1 MDPVDLALL
10 VLRVALG
17 VTMFLHG
24 ANKVRGGLAGAA
36 GWFASMGMRPGM
48 LNARLAAGSEIVAG
62 LAFAVGFGTPVA
74 AAAIVGTMVV
84 AGITAHRD
92 KGFFIFNPDQGW
104 EYVFV
109 LAVAAFT
116 VGAIGAGRIS
126 VDALLGI
133 GDDAGLATGWWWAA
147 IAGIGG
153 VGGGLAHLAVFWRPR
168 R

>member
-10 VLRVALG
+10 VLRVGVG

-36 GWFASMGMRPGM
+36 GWFASMGVRPGL
-48 LNARLAAGSEIVAG
+48 LNARMAAGSEIVGG
-62 LAFAVGFGTPVA
+62 LAFAVGFATPLA

-109 LAVAAFT
+109 LAIATFT
-116 VGAIGAGRIS
+116 AGATGPGRIS

-133 GDDAGLATGWWWAA
+133 GDAGLATSWWWAA
-147 IAGIGG
+147 IAGVGG
-153 VGGGLAHLAVFWRPR
+153 VGGGLAHLAVFWRPGR
-168 R
+168 